1 MLDNVIRK
9 LNACDLIKPLLPE
22 EPIFI
27 TCYVNGNQYNQY
39 VITNSGI
46 NRCEN
51 SLDHWNLMISGAQD
65 QILELMKGELRLQ
78 QLMKLKVIQV
88 EGKYRDILRLESIL
102 ALSLYNSE
110 NSLTSEN

>member
-1 MLDNVIRK
+1 MLEKLISK
-9 LNACDLIKPLLPE
+9 LNTCDLVKPLLPK

-27 TCYVNGNQYNQY
+27 TCYVNEKRDHY
-39 VITNSGI
+39 VLTNSGL

-51 SLDHWNLMISGAQD
+51 SSERWNLMIRGAQD
-65 QILELMKGELRLQ
+65 QLMELMKGELRLQ

-110 NSLTSEN
+110 NSLTSDN